1 MPPARFNKMP
11 PDLLESLFKELSV
24 DLDRGIHTNMGI
36 IIAMGGL
43 CCSIKVLDRESKD
56 GIVRSILD
64 IAYHISFVVL
74 FF

>member
-1 MPPARFNKMP
+1 MP

-43 CCSIKVLDRESKD
+43 CCSIKELDRESKD

-64 IAYHISFVVL
+64 IA
-74 FF
+74 